1 MESCQARYHQL
12 SEKNKTLQTEVAN
25 LEAECRKLQAE
36 RNQSEQELVFLDKE
50 APMLFAKQQNISQ
63 PPSAT
68 GEQLSELASGTNGLD
83 FDAASGAM
91 SLTPEAFFQSGTSLK
106 TASGEPLGTLA
117 SVLNESQVRSHRILI
132 VTSGSSGINTLAYQ
146 KNLQRA
152 ISLMDFFSQWG
163 IDKNRLG
170 VSNYGS
176 IPRSIGPTDAA
187 SGKRLLEQ
195 SVMKIYLLDNQV
207 PIIGWNAPQV
217 PLYR

>member
-1 MESCQARYHQL
+1 MLQSTHCRNRHSFHHCTLRILGASIACACLCTICLVPTPRMQSFQARYHQL

-117 SVLNESQVRSHRILI
+117 SVLNES
-132 VTSGSSGINTLAYQ
+132 
-146 KNLQRA
+146 
-152 ISLMDFFSQWG
+152 
-163 IDKNRLG
+163 
-170 VSNYGS
+170 
-176 IPRSIGPTDAA
+176 
-187 SGKRLLEQ
+187 
-195 SVMKIYLLDNQV
+195 
-207 PIIGWNAPQV
+207 
-217 PLYR
+217 